1 MDLRDWSDWKHNW
14 KVRHNLYMVRPKTCK
29 FPREIEITLPDYI
42 EAYDLDDMLVYI
54 EYDKIPDL
62 INFLKEEYAR
72 NALPGK
78 PLG

>member
-14 KVRHNLYMVRPKTCK
+14 KVRHNLYMVQPGTCR
-29 FPREIEITLPDYI
+29 FPREIEITLPGYI